1 MSHLANLN
9 RTECVG
15 CGLCVSVCKRGAISL
30 CEEDDGFAYPRID
43 TNLCVSCH
51 SCEKNC
57 IVQGKREHH
66 QLTCKAMYAARAR
79 SMEVRRRSSSGGVF
93 YSLAQKVLENGGVVY
108 GARIDEFGEVRHV
121 SVETLEKL
129 NAVLG
134 SKYVQSTFQVVFDQ
148 LAELLRANRQVLI
161 CGTPCQIAAVRQK
174 FGRHP
179 NLILVDFLCHGVG
192 SPKVFQAH
200 LKEILGDQPAHEI
213 SFRSKAISWKSYG
226 VKLTSEKTQYFR
238 FHRRDR
244 YMSLYL
250 QNLVLRRSC
259 YDCRFLDSEADIRLG
274 DFWET
279 EYIPQLQNTSDGV
292 SKVLVYTKQGS
303 MLLQSV
309 EQDLE
314 TIPAD
319 IPDMPSERHIQV
331 DLDRRKAL
339 FEDLKHTPFRFVA
352 KKYTIQ
358 PSIKVRV
365 YRWLTYHWREVINRW
380 VE

>member
-1 MSHLANLN
+1 MSHVANLN

-43 TNLCVSCH
+43 TNLCVNCH

-57 IVQGKREHH
+57 IVQKKKEHH

-93 YSLAQKVLENGGVVY
+93 YSLAQKVLKNGGVVY
-108 GARIDEFGEVRHV
+108 GARIDEFGEVRHI
-121 SVETLEKL
+121 SVETLEIL
-129 NAVLG
+129 NTVLG

-148 LAELLRANRQVLI
+148 LPKLLQSNRQILI
-161 CGTPCQIAAVRQK
+161 CGTPCQIAAVRRR
-174 FGRHP
+174 FGTHP

-200 LKEILGDQPAHEI
+200 LKEILRAQPANEI
-213 SFRSKAISWKSYG
+213 SFRSKSISWKAYG
-226 VKLTSEKTQYFR
+226 VKLTSEKKHYFR

-250 QNLVLRRSC
+250 QNLVLRKSC
-259 YDCRFLDSEADIRLG
+259 YDCRYLDSEADIRLG

-292 SKVLVYTKQGS
+292 SKVYVYTEQGS
-303 MLLQSV
+303 TLLQSV
-309 EQDLE
+309 EQELE
-314 TIPAD
+314 TIPVD
-319 IPDMPSERHIQV
+319 LQDMPSERHIPI

-339 FEDLKHTPFRFVA
+339 FEDLEHKPFRLVA
-352 KKYTIQ
+352 KKYIIQ
-358 PSIKVRV
+358 PSMKVRV
-365 YRWLTYHWREVINRW
+365 YRWLNYRRKEVINKW
-380 VE
+380 IE